1 MLKLSYNSRITK
13 LCLFILI
20 LSWWLISGM
29 ATSSAISEN
38 LVIYQ
43 VQTGGV
49 GTGTSSQEI
58 ILLYNTSPQDV
69 KIDNWCLQY
78 SAGTNGLTF
87 TKLVC
92 FTPTDPT
99 IETWLSSGGILS
111 AATNEFVSV
120 NPLFTPDYIFSAGL
134 AATSGHVRL
143 VDDVGAE
150 VDRVGWGTA
159 LYPEGTAS
167 TLPASGQVLS
177 RNLSSLNLDSDVN
190 SIDFSSGSFETTII
204 SGLYEQTAPVDLCL
218 NIEGLQTE
226 IPIGFLSDDSGDCYE
241 DLCANIDGLQTALP
255 EGYELVSG
263 NCNLIPLEN
272 RTIIINELYPD
283 APSYDTGQEFIEL
296 YNPNSSTVNLS
307 GYRIQVGPNYTKEYI
322 LGDANLQ
329 AGGYTS
335 FSDTETGIILP
346 NTTGVS
352 LRLVSPAGNV
362 VSETPVYQNAKDTLS
377 WALVTGQWIYTN
389 QISRNAENRP
399 YLEPAQDE
407 VLGVTTV
414 LAACPAGKYRNPET
428 NRCRTI
434 ETAVSSLVP
443 CDEDEY
449 RNPDTNRCRKISTAT
464 SSSLTPCPEGQERNP
479 DTNRCRKIST
489 IPGVSDIK
497 VLSDFQDV
505 PSNYRSNGANW
516 ALLGF
521 SVTASISYIIYEW
534 RRELIRKIKL
544 FKLKFSRE

>member
-1 MLKLSYNSRITK
+1 MT
-13 LCLFILI
+13 
-20 LSWWLISGM
+20 
-29 ATSSAISEN
+29 TSSAISEN

-58 ILLYNTSPQDV
+58 ILLYNTSLQDV

-99 IETWLSSGGILS
+99 VETWLSSGGILS

-134 AATSGHVRL
+134 ATTSGHVRL

-159 LYPEGTAS
+159 RYPEGTAS

-190 SIDFSSGSFETTII
+190 STDFSSDSLETTII
-204 SGLYEQTAPVDLCL
+204 NGLYEQTVPVDLCL
-218 NIEGLQTE
+218 NIEGMQTE

-272 RTIIINELYPD
+272 RTVIINELYPD

-449 RNPDTNRCRKISTAT
+449 RNPDTNRCRKITTAT

-516 ALLGF
+516 VLLGF
-521 SVTASISYIIYEW
+521 SVMASISYIIYEW

>member
-1 MLKLSYNSRITK
+1 MT
-13 LCLFILI
+13 
-20 LSWWLISGM
+20 
-29 ATSSAISEN
+29 TSSAISEN

-58 ILLYNTSPQDV
+58 ILLYNTSLQDV

-78 SAGTNGLTF
+78 SAGSNGSNF

-92 FTPTDPT
+92 FTPIDSTT
-99 IETWLSSGGILS
+99 ELWISAGGMLSV
-111 AATNEFVSV
+111 ATNEFVAV
-120 NPLFTPDYIFSAGL
+120 NPLFIPDFIYSAGL
-134 AATSGHVRL
+134 ASTSGHVRL
-143 VDDVGAE
+143 VDDLGAE
-150 VDRVGWGTA
+150 IDRVGWGTA
-159 LYPEGTAS
+159 VSPEGTS
-167 TLPASGQVLS
+167 VQLPASGEVLS
-177 RNLSSLNLDSDVN
+177 RDITGLIPDTDIN
-190 SIDFSSGSFETTII
+190 SVDFSSKALEPEIT
-204 SGLYEQTAPVDLCL
+204 SGLYEQAAPIDLCL

-226 IPIGFLSDDSGDCYE
+226 VPTDFLSDEDNNCYE
-241 DLCANIDGLQTALP
+241 DVCPNIDGLQAVLP
-255 EGYELVSG
+255 DGYEIISN
-263 NCNLIPLEN
+263 NCVEIILEN
-272 RTIIINELYPD
+272 RPITISEIYPD
-283 APSYDTGQEFIEL
+283 APSYDTGLEFIEL
-296 YNPNSSTVNLS
+296 YNPNITMVNLS
-307 GYRIQVGPNYTKEYI
+307 GYKIQVGPSYTKEYV
-322 LGDANLQ
+322 LGDVSLN
-329 AGGYTS
+329 AGGYIS

-346 NTTGVS
+346 NSSGVS
-352 LRLVSPAGNV
+352 LRLVAPAGNV
-362 VSETPVYQNAKDTLS
+362 VSESPVYQNAKDTLS

-389 QISRNAENRP
+389 QITRNAENKP

-414 LAACPAGKYRNPET
+414 LAACPTGKYRNPET

-449 RNPDTNRCRKISTAT
+449 RNPDTNRCRKITTAT

-516 ALLGF
+516 AFLGF
-521 SVTASISYIIYEW
+521 SVVASISYIVYEW